1 MWEAPVPLA
10 VVPVCSWTAAPEAVE
25 TPSQPS
31 VLFSDGRRSLP
42 RGSICLANDLR
53 RCVLYNARMLDPRLV
68 KLADVL
74 VNYSVGVKS
83 GQLVRITG
91 APVSAPLVLEVY
103 RKVIQAGGHPMV
115 RLSLEEASEIFLK
128 NASQEQ
134 LEYRNPVTEYEY
146 ERIDCSIGI
155 WAEENTR
162 SLTHCDPEKIRVS
175 QAARKPLMDIFLKRA
190 AEGHLRWT
198 GTQYPTHAGAQ
209 EAEMS
214 LSEYEQFVYA
224 AGLLDHPDPV
234 ASWKKLSERQQR
246 LADFLNGKKE
256 YRVVA
261 ANGTD
266 VRMSVAGMR
275 WINCDGHENFPD
287 GEVFTGP
294 VVDSVNGQINF
305 SFPAV
310 HHGREVQ
317 GVKLTF
323 KNGRVVDASAAKG
336 EEFLIKMLDMDA
348 GSRFLGECAIGTNY
362 QVKQYTRNT
371 LFDEKIGGTV
381 HFALGA
387 GYPETGNRNQ
397 SGLHW
402 DMVVD
407 LRQGGFIEADG
418 DKFNVDGKF
427 ARDDYPG

>member
-1 MWEAPVPLA
+1 M
-10 VVPVCSWTAAPEAVE
+10 
-25 TPSQPS
+25 
-31 VLFSDGRRSLP
+31 R
-42 RGSICLANDLR
+42 
-53 RCVLYNARMLDPRLV
+53 DPRLE

-74 VNYSVGVKS
+74 VNYSVGVEKDNV
-83 GQLVRITG
+83 VRISG
-91 APVSAPLVLEVY
+91 PPVAQPLVIDLY
-103 RKVIQAGGHPMV
+103 RKVLSAGGHPVV
-115 RLSLEEASEIFLK
+115 RMAPEEVQELFLK
-128 NASQEQ
+128 HGSDDQ
-134 LEYRNPVTEYEY
+134 LKFLNPISVFEY

-155 WAEENTR
+155 WGEENTK
-162 SLTHCDPEKIRVS
+162 SLSNVDPKRIGLS
-175 QAARKPLMDIFLKRA
+175 QASRKPLLEIFMKRA
-190 AEGHLRWT
+190 AEGKLKWV
-198 GTQYPTHAGAQ
+198 GTQFPCNAAAQ
-209 EAEMS
+209 DAEMS
-214 LSEYEQFVYA
+214 LAEYEDFVFS
-224 AGLLDHPDPV
+224 AGMLDKPDPV
-234 ASWKKLSERQQR
+234 AAWKKVSERQQR
-246 LADFLNGKKE
+246 LADFLQGKRD

-266 VRMSVAGMR
+266 VRMSISDVR

-287 GEVFTGP
+287 GEVFSGP

-317 GVKLTF
+317 GVRLTF
-323 KNGRVVDASAAKG
+323 RDGRVVNASASKG
-336 EEFLIKMLDMDA
+336 EEFLFSMLDTDA

-362 QVKQYTRNT
+362 DITRYTKNT

-407 LRQGGFIEADG
+407 LREGGHVE
-418 DKFNVDGKF
+418 VDGVKINVNGRF
-427 ARDDYPG
+427 TREGFPAPVGHG